1 MYFIDRIGMGL
12 SQAVQGIVDSNRKY
26 AQLNRLNLVIKAE
39 TQTLNEAY
47 IALGKH
53 YYQSMNHEQNEE
65 IDFTELTKTIE
76 TAKAR
81 LKKAQERYVYI
92 ERNGMPEEE
101 YKPKIVPVEAP
112 APEIIEEEEDYDDG
126 DITICCAEDE
136 KPTEKT
142 ADVEVKA
149 ESKPVETKSETE
161 I

>member
-1 MYFIDRIGMGL
+1 MNFVDRIGVGL
-12 SQAVQGIVDSNRKY
+12 SQAVQTIVDSNRKY

-53 YYQSMNHEQNEE
+53 YYQSMNHEQCEE
-65 IDFTELTKTIE
+65 IDLAELTKTIE

-81 LKKAQERYVYI
+81 LRKAQERYVYI

-101 YKPKIVPVEAP
+101 YKPKVVPVQV
-112 APEIIEEEEDYDDG
+112 PESEPVEEDDYDDG
-126 DITICCAEDE
+126 DITICCAEE
-136 KPTEKT
+136 KKPTEEKADDAVKT
-142 ADVEVKA
+142 ENI
-149 ESKPVETKSETE
+149 ETKSE